1 MGPALAS
8 YGLRNGAGS
17 LEATDRE
24 SPRSRW
30 RLTHGHNSTYRNTDS
45 VTVHKAVSYDLGE
58 RFGDITD
65 LKASVRR
72 QMERYREWHD
82 EQKRRQLQ
90 EARLT
95 MAQGRHW
102 QDERLQCPGVSKE
115 IVQRKTTR
123 SKCPVPHLADDKA
136 AGAVKTTVVEKIAQE
151 TRCNRD
157 SERAQRSGKKPPHV
171 TGLPPVDSSVDC
183 DDLVRMRQRGGCVEK
198 LPPEDRVAAKADCKT
213 TSEEIAVCD
222 GSSSDSSFAGE
233 PRTESPPAEVPA
245 ELRMRVFSAKTWRT
259 WRSVNESYAY
269 KDVSQYI
276 EDNDLMT
283 DEKAT
288 RIQDWVASV
297 VDPPNDTS
305 QVEEVEQVEHTSQ
318 VEEVEQVEEEGAE
331 EEDVEAREVCAL

>member
-1 MGPALAS
+1 MLSEPIRLPAIGRRVGPALAS

-17 LEATDRE
+17 MEATGRE

-45 VTVHKAVSYDLGE
+45 VTVHKAVSYDIGE
-58 RFGDITD
+58 RFGDIAD

-82 EQKRRQLQ
+82 DQKRRQLQ

-115 IVQRKTTR
+115 IVQRKATR
-123 SKCPVPHLADDKA
+123 SKCPVNHLADDKP
-136 AGAVKTTVVEKIAQE
+136 AGVVKTTVVEKIAQE

-171 TGLPPVDSSVDC
+171 TGLPPVGSSVDYE
-183 DDLVRMRQRGGCVEK
+183 DLVRMRQRGHCVEK
-198 LPPEDRVAAKADCKT
+198 LPPEDRVAANADCST
-213 TSEEIAVCD
+213 TPEEIAVCD
-222 GSSSDSSFAGE
+222 GSSESSVAGDTR
-233 PRTESPPAEVPA
+233 PESPPAEVPA

-283 DEKAT
+283 DEKAS
-288 RIQDWVASV
+288 RIQDWMASV
-297 VDPPNDTS
+297 ADPLNDTS
-305 QVEEVEQVEHTSQ
+305 QVEEVE
-318 VEEVEQVEEEGAE
+318 EEEAE
-331 EEDVEAREVCAL
+331 EEDVEARELCAL